1 VTISSG
7 RARPMSR
14 DDRRAA
20 IAAATVPL
28 LARYG
33 AAVTTR
39 QIAEAA
45 NVAEGTLFRA
55 FEDKDELIHAAL
67 VAALDPAPLVQAI
80 DALPAQ
86 DSLESALV
94 ELADLIQDNQ
104 RATAKIVQVAHQV
117 MGDRPGAGALRG
129 RAGGPGA
136 SGDGRGRHGEH
147 GPESHHDARMSA
159 VQNIVTAIEARIAP
173 FAGALRTEPRVAAS
187 VFFFL
192 VHGHSSPLITQGQLD
207 PTQIVDVFLH
217 GVLDSPCR
225 GVGPP
230 AHPVPTASLA

>member
-1 VTISSG
+1 
-7 RARPMSR
+7 MSR

-28 LARYG
+28 LARHG

-80 DALPAQ
+80 DALPARE
-86 DSLESALV
+86 SLEGALV
-94 ELADLIQDNQ
+94 ALADLIQDNQ

-129 RAGGPGA
+129 RVGGSRAG
-136 SGDGRGRHGEH
+136 SGDERESHGEH

-159 VQNIVTAIEARIAP
+159 VQNIVSAIEARIAP
-173 FAGALRTEPRVAAS
+173 FAGELRTAPRVAAS

-192 VHGHSSPLITQGQLD
+192 VHGHASPLITQGPLD

-217 GVLDSPCR
+217 GVLDDPCR

-230 AHPVPTASLA
+230 ARSVPTASLA

>member
-1 VTISSG
+1 
-7 RARPMSR
+7 MSR

-67 VAALDPAPLVQAI
+67 VAALDPAPLVRTIEAV
-80 DALPAQ
+80 PAE
-86 DSLESALV
+86 DSLEATLVALAEV
-94 ELADLIQDNQ
+94 IQDSQ
-104 RATAKIVQVAHQV
+104 RATARIVQVAHQV

-129 RAGGPGA
+129 RPGGPGPGPD
-136 SGDGRGRHGEH
+136 GDGRRRHGEH

-159 VQNIVTAIEARIAP
+159 VQDIVSAIEDRIARH
-173 FAGALRTEPRVAAS
+173 AGELRTEPRVAAS

-192 VHGHSSPLITQGQLD
+192 VHGHASPLITQGPLD

-217 GVLDSPCR
+217 GVLDDPCR

-230 AHPVPTASLA
+230 ARTVPTAPPA